1 VAGLYVAAGVKQQ
14 ESCRRGLIEDGVAN
28 GAKSLGRMSG
38 TEFNAYFDPAVSQ
51 ERRMSH
57 KSPPIGL

>member
-1 VAGLYVAAGVKQQ
+1 MEVADLYVAAGVKQQ

-38 TEFNAYFDPAVSQ
+38 TECNAYSDPAVSPF
-51 ERRMSH
+51 R
-57 KSPPIGL
+57 KNVG